1 PEYPIER
8 ITYMLEDSGAKLLI
22 SDQKY
27 IDSFKS
33 QTQKI
38 PLETIERES
47 LHLPI
52 HAPESHTKGGDLAYI
67 LYTSGSTGKPKGVE
81 IEHHSLTNFLL
92 SMQQSPGITPDDR
105 LLAVTT
111 ISFDIAGLE
120 LYLPLITGAELIL
133 ADKESARDARTLL
146 TLMDTERVTVMQATP
161 ATWRMLIHAGWNAKK
176 SIKVLCGGESL
187 PKDL

>member
-1 PEYPIER
+1 RRTPGKSAVRFGSRRLSYAELDERSNQFAHHLRRQGIAQGDIVGIAVDRSAALVVALLGIAKSGAAYLPLDPEYPIER

-111 ISFDIAGLE
+111 ISFDI
-120 LYLPLITGAELIL
+120 
-133 ADKESARDARTLL
+133 
-146 TLMDTERVTVMQATP
+146 
-161 ATWRMLIHAGWNAKK
+161 
-176 SIKVLCGGESL
+176 
-187 PKDL
+187 